1 MSGVLQLSNNDLIVL
16 RDVASQYYLQAGQD
30 SDPMTAVAKLISGN
44 IGGLLQPSLY
54 FQVHSTPIQG
64 FWTITTIATGK
75 FLKVDTSSTGNHN
88 KLSWV
93 DTNPSSDFVMDK
105 SPFYFS
111 FTQVPGFDA
120 PVLYVLGTYYQGGMT
135 LQQPEGAGTDPVFAM
150 PQAIPGTTPEISF
163 EVTVPIEPPNNLG
176 KLAMNALDLNS
187 PTAGATMAGSSSSSS
202 SSGGATTVDGWA
214 VAFIILIAVLA
225 LLALG
230 YGIYMLYKY
239 YTRGETKKR
248 RMVIAAAPS
257 ATTVTETVVTET
269 PPPFEAAPPTTPSS
283 TTITT
288 TPSTAVTPGTTT
300 VSTTAPTPPGT
311 APATPA
317 AIGGYYYPPSIYG
330 PNPYRRYGGGEGV
343 ETLRMPASVV
353 NSTPLHSHSGQ
364 GTFGY
369 IM

>member
-1 MSGVLQLSNNDLIVL
+1 MSAGVLQLSNNDLIVL

-54 FQVHSTPIQG
+54 FQVHTTPIQG

-120 PVLYVLGTYYQGGMT
+120 PVLYVLGTYYNGGMT
-135 LQQPEGAGTDPVFAM
+135 LQQPDGAGSDAVFLP
-150 PQAIPGTTPEISF
+150 PQAIPGTAPEISF
-163 EVTVPIEPPNNLG
+163 EVTVPNEPPNNLG
-176 KLAMNALDLNS
+176 KIAMNALDLNS
-187 PTAGATMAGSSSSSS
+187 PPAGGASIGRMGMMAGSSSSSS
-202 SSGGATTVDGWA
+202 SGGTAVDGWA

-225 LLALG
+225 LIALG

-239 YTRGETKKR
+239 YTRGEIKKR
-248 RMVIAAAPS
+248 RMIVTSAP
-257 ATTVTETVVTET
+257 TTVTSDA
-269 PPPFEAAPPTTPSS
+269 PPPFEASSDATPSS

-311 APATPA
+311 APATPTL
-317 AIGGYYYPPSIYG
+317 GGYYNPTNHFYG
-330 PNPYRRYGGGEGV
+330 RHQRFGGTAPV
-343 ETLRMPASVV
+343 LSMPASVV
-353 NSTPLHSHSGQ
+353 NSPQLQAHSGH
-364 GTFGY
+364 GSFGVF
-369 IM
+369 